1 MRLLSEIEIS
11 HVGGAGVP
19 VEPLIEDPQSA
30 IGEAINDF
38 HEAYINF
45 LNAYVFPYIYY
56 CF

>member
-1 MRLLSEIEIS
+1 MRVLSESEIS
-11 HVGGAGVP
+11 YVSGAGVY
-19 VEPLIEDPQSA
+19 VEPLVSDPQSA
-30 IGEAINDF
+30 VGHTLNDM